1 MALVNFSSFI
11 YKLRRHLFT
20 HRKSRLVRE
29 CLIYPSWRSRAITI
43 CRGES
48 GRLETKEVCGQSNGT
63 ELRPYSVFRCFRCF
77 SGVHGISWH
86 RTQMKLELFT
96 SGFSLRI
103 RDCDIFHSEG
113 PSKFWFPYIETVYI
127 RNGEVRFWTKSE
139 ARIWLESRS

>member
-1 MALVNFSSFI
+1 MFIQNAWCLSCGQEMALVNFSSFI

-63 ELRPYSVFRCFRCF
+63 ELRPYSVFSMFF
-77 SGVHGISWH
+77 DVFLGFMAYHGIGLRWNSNFLLAVLAW
-86 RTQMKLELFT
+86 E
-96 SGFSLRI
+96 SGTV
-103 RDCDIFHSEG
+103 IFFILKG
-113 PSKFWFPYIETVYI
+113 RPSSGSPI
-127 RNGEVRFWTKSE
+127 
-139 ARIWLESRS
+139 